1 MKSHWYETNVV
12 FDEEKAT
19 LFLARGM
26 QNRPINHAQL
36 KRLDEQEVIYACAN
50 TIKVDWN
57 GRTIDGQHRL
67 QWVKT
72 RKKTVRFDVLW
83 DAPPELA
90 KVIDT
95 GRGRSLSDMFYIA
108 GIDDPTAAAVIIN
121 AVESII
127 KGEHVKVSIQR
138 AEELL
143 LFIGADELKEA
154 IKWSKRADRCEYG
167 TSRGLAQ
174 PRFNAALMMLL
185 AIVYPRGLE
194 FSRAVF
200 TEEDALAPAGA
211 YRARLITGKNSG
223 TGGAGRREAAV
234 ATAAYFFDL
243 FNRDDRL
250 KRYAVNDG
258 FVQTFQSDVRRW
270 FSKEPSALAAE

>member
-194 FSRAVF
+194 FSRAIF
-200 TEEDALAPAGA
+200 DEEDALAPAGA
-211 YRARLITGKNSG
+211 YRARLLTSKNSG
-223 TGGAGRREAAV
+223 GGGTGRRESAI
-234 ATAAYFFDL
+234 ATAAYFFDI
-243 FNRDDRL
+243 FNRNERP
-250 KRYAVNDG
+250 KRYAVNSAFG
-258 FVQTFQSDVRRW
+258 EVFQRDVKRW
-270 FSKEPSALAAE
+270 FSKEPNALAAE

>member
-90 KVIDT
+90 KVIERHVERVVVLRRFT
-95 GRGRSLSDMFYIA
+95 GMFGALRGRSSPQGAKVTGLLVTFHARPDRHTRAATSTRLRASQRVEMLARWVLTVLSDKNNWSAI
-108 GIDDPTAAAVIIN
+108 
-121 AVESII
+121 SLL
-127 KGEHVKVSIQR
+127 VSP
-138 AEELL
+138 
-143 LFIGADELKEA
+143 
-154 IKWSKRADRCEYG
+154 C
-167 TSRGLAQ
+167 
-174 PRFNAALMMLL
+174 
-185 AIVYPRGLE
+185 
-194 FSRAVF
+194 
-200 TEEDALAPAGA
+200 
-211 YRARLITGKNSG
+211 
-223 TGGAGRREAAV
+223 
-234 ATAAYFFDL
+234 AT
-243 FNRDDRL
+243 N
-250 KRYAVNDG
+250 
-258 FVQTFQSDVRRW
+258 
-270 FSKEPSALAAE
+270 